1 MSEIRIGHNEAQQ
14 LHALLTAAG
23 DVVIVTHEAP
33 DGDAVGASTALCR
46 LLRRRGRKATVVV
59 PDAIAPRLKS
69 VPGADDAIDAR
80 HSPEQ
85 AKALIGSATLIVC
98 LDFNELR
105 RTGALADI
113 IGASKATRILI
124 DHHLHPAIE
133 AAAIVSRP
141 EYSSTCLL
149 LFTVLMTIG
158 LADEIDSVCA
168 ESLMTGILTDT
179 GNLSYNSSDPALY
192 VAVAELLKL
201 GADKD
206 RIVREQFTTHS
217 ENCLRLNA
225 YAIDRK
231 MEVFLPQGAA
241 LITLTRA
248 ELNSRHY
255 VKGDTEGLV
264 NRPLEIPGVR
274 YSCFL
279 REEDGYVKVSM
290 RSVGD
295 FPVNEVCRDHF
306 GGGGHLNAAG
316 GEFPGTLEQA
326 ACKFR
331 SLLDENARKYPVKEE
346 KK

>member
-14 LHALLTAAG
+14 LRDLLTAAG

-33 DGDAVGASTALCR
+33 DGDAVGSSTALCR
-46 LLRRRGRKATVVV
+46 LLRNRGRKATVVV

-69 VPGADDAIDAR
+69 VPGANDAIDAR

-85 AKALIGSATLIVC
+85 AKSLIGSAALIVC

-133 AAAIVSRP
+133 ASVIVSQP
-141 EYSSTCLL
+141 DFSSTCLL
-149 LFTVLMTIG
+149 LFTVLKAIG
-158 LADEIDSVCA
+158 LDGEIDNVCA

-231 MEVFLPQGAA
+231 MEVFQREGAA
-241 LITLTRA
+241 LITLSRA

-331 SLLDENARKYPVKEE
+331 SLLEVNARKYSVKEE
-346 KK
+346 NK